1 VSNEGY
7 LDSDEQL
14 MRRYQQGDEQ
24 AFNELF
30 SRYSP
35 RVFGFLQKR
44 VGNHEDLHDLFQNVF
59 TKLHRSRPLFKDGL
73 PFAPWMYTITKTAL
87 LDYQRKASR
96 ELRPGHSM
104 ETSPP
109 RESDEAAFS
118 SRAIDLQGLASPG
131 RTALELR
138 YYEDLSFEEIAKQLG
153 TTPTNARQMVSRALK
168 RLRKLLIIKERAA
181 DEDT

>member
-1 VSNEGY
+1 VSNEGH

-59 TKLHRSRPLFKDGL
+59 IKLHRSRPLFKDGL

-96 ELRPGHSM
+96 ELRPGQTP
-104 ETSPP
+104 ETTRP
-109 RESDEAAFS
+109 RDDDTECSGQAV
-118 SRAIDLQGLASPG
+118 DLQGLASPG

-138 YYEDLSFEEIAKQLG
+138 YYEELSFEEMAKRLG
-153 TTPTNARQMVSRALK
+153 TTQTNARQMVSRALK